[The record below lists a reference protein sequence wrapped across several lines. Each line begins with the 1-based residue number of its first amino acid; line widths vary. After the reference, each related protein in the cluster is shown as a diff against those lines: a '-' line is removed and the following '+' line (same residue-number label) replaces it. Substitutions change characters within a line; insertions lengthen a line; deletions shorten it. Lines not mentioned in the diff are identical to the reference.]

1 MEASP
6 LFLDRGFL
14 LWDHVCLLAPCPSL
28 DKAASAA
35 PMRPALW
42 SSWAAVHPA
51 PAPQAM
57 MACGYGAADR
67 VSSRRH
73 WTGVASESELV
84 LLTTQLANNGE
95 RGCCGRSNDFILKA
109 NRLRRRGHMPPRTKL
124 A

>member
-6 LFLDRGFL
+6 LFLDHGSL
-14 LWDHVCLLAPCPSL
+14 LWDHVCLLAPCLSL

-35 PMRPALW
+35 PARPALW
-42 SSWAAVHPA
+42 SSWSAVHPA

-73 WTGVASESELV
+73 WTGVAPESELV
-84 LLTTQLANNGE
+84 LLTTRQASNRE
-95 RGCCGRSNDFILKA
+95 TGCCARINDFILKA
-109 NRLRRRGHMPPRTKL
+109 NRLRRRGSYAPKD
-124 A
+124 